1 MRLVWFDD
9 SWINLHQEKENLEED
24 VEPEED
30 EKVLVHGLVVL
41 CCHVEHAD
49 DDGEREQLERI
60 VNSVVCSIAEEV
72 TITFLSYKLYMFK
85 INLHNL
91 KLTKKIAK
99 ISNIENSATQP
110 LANVSAPDNYIY
122 IHLLFFTKYCT
133 YVQIFLFDI
142 TLKMYPL

>member
-60 VNSVVCSIAEEV
+60 VNSFVCSVAEEV
-72 TITFLSYKLYMFK
+72 TITFLSYKL
-85 INLHNL
+85 
-91 KLTKKIAK
+91 
-99 ISNIENSATQP
+99 
-110 LANVSAPDNYIY
+110 
-122 IHLLFFTKYCT
+122 
-133 YVQIFLFDI
+133 
-142 TLKMYPL
+142 